1 MSATKSDPLYET
13 RAAMATP
20 LPGVGTPPLVTL
32 NQLTATDADQVT
44 MKYCELM
51 VLAKKLYGKDNVRN

>member
-1 MSATKSDPLYET
+1 
-13 RAAMATP
+13 MATP